1 MLYWT
6 FILWGSIWLQQIGP
20 GGMLESPTC
29 DPGSSRKR
37 GINCRWIVKGTPLSS
52 HFPRLMAQES
62 PAYSWLLLLRSKSN
76 GFHITHT
83 HQDKMGLPLAGGP
96 HQAPKVMELWPRSV
110 VGKDWLPWE
119 NQPKPLSGIH
129 GGQSALHSARH
140 SGITLSLT
148 KERHFTRGLWGKLYF
163 STKRA
168 RVACVPGNPE
178 LVFLESGLLV
188 LLKKW

>member
-110 VGKDWLPWE
+110 VGKDWL
-119 NQPKPLSGIH
+119 QRDS
-129 GGQSALHSARH
+129 
-140 SGITLSLT
+140 
-148 KERHFTRGLWGKLYF
+148 TREFCRWQIYLD
-163 STKRA
+163 
-168 RVACVPGNPE
+168 CVGSYRSVYICQN
-178 LVFLESGLLV
+178 S
-188 LLKKW
+188 